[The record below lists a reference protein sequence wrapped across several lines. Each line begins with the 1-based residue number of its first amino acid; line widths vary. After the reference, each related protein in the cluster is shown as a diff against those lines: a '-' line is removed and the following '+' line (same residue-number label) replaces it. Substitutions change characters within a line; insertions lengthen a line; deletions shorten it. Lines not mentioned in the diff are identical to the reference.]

1 MNENITNSLFAL
13 PSYFSGLAL
22 LVGHREENTNYK
34 KKLIKIASQSGPTMN
49 ISYRPRWMAIF
60 GSLITTGLAKNRIQF
75 AAQNRPNINSH
86 ENEKLSKAQIF

>member
-1 MNENITNSLFAL
+1 
-13 PSYFSGLAL
+13 
-22 LVGHREENTNYK
+22 
-34 KKLIKIASQSGPTMN
+34 MN